1 MEAFMLLQFAVTT
14 AGSFYNSIQDVRKN
28 GSGLQ
33 AQVCQLTKKIQ
44 DYTDK
49 YNGVLRQNAEIQ
61 NELAAQLNADILA
74 INSMSILAKGKL
86 KAHTDNFQLVQKF
99 SVILL
104 VLLIAI
110 LLFKAVG
117 ITKIVNDFL
126 KKIAIYF
133 IGLFKKV

>member
-1 MEAFMLLQFAVTT
+1 MEAFMLLQFAVST
-14 AGSFYNSIQDVRKN
+14 ASSFYSSIQDVRKN

-33 AQVCQLTKKIQ
+33 QDVCQLTKKIQ

-49 YNGVLRQNAEIQ
+49 YNEVLRQNAEIQ
-61 NELAAQLNADILA
+61 SELALQLNADILA

-117 ITKIVNDFL
+117 IVKIVNDFL
-126 KKIAIYF
+126 KKMFISF